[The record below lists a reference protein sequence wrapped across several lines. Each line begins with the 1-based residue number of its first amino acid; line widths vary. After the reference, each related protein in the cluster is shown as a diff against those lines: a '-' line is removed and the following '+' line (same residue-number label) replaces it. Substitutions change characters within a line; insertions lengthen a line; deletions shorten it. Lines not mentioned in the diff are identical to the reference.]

1 MSDDLVPRDSQFDR
15 AALERIIHR
24 AAELQAGERD
34 IGEVLTEAEVM
45 QLGNDV
51 GISQTHLRQ
60 AMLEERTRAL
70 VPKEAGPVTRLV
82 GPRRITAERVVT
94 GGSAELEAKLN
105 DWMSEGELLQVKRRY
120 PDSTSWERKEGAW
133 ASLRRS
139 LGVGGRKY
147 LLARAREVVSRVT
160 SIERGRS
167 LVQLMADL
175 SNTRNEYL
183 LGSGLTLGSA
193 LATSGVALVIGVMA
207 PVAAI
212 PAVLGAPIA
221 YSIARDRRRQVD
233 KFQVAL
239 EQILDKLEHGD
250 LDTRPNTP
258 PPPFQVMER
267 IAGEVRRNLGLSDGG
282 R

>member
-1 MSDDLVPRDSQFDR
+1 MSDDLVPRGSQFDR

-24 AAELQAGERD
+24 AAELQASERD
-34 IGEVLTEAEVM
+34 IGEVLTEAELL

-51 GISQTHLRQ
+51 GISAAHLRQ
-60 AMLEERTRAL
+60 AMLEESTRAL
-70 VPKEAGPVTRLV
+70 VPAEAGALTRLV
-82 GPRRITAERVVT
+82 GPRRITAERLIA
-94 GGSAELEAKLN
+94 GESAALEVKLN

-120 PDSTSWERKEGAW
+120 PDSISWERKEGAW

-147 LLARAREVVSRVT
+147 LLARAREVVTRIT
-160 SIERGRS
+160 PIDGQRG

-183 LGSGLTLGSA
+183 LGSGLTLASA
-193 LATSGVALVIGVMA
+193 VATSGIALVIGVMA
-207 PVAAI
+207 PVAVI
-212 PAVLGAPIA
+212 PAVIAVPIT
-221 YSIARDRRRQVD
+221 YSIARDRRRQMD

-250 LDTRPNTP
+250 LDQRSKTGTP
-258 PPPFQVMER
+258 PFKVVER
-267 IAGEVRRNLGLSDGG
+267 IAGEVRKNLGLSDGD

>member
-1 MSDDLVPRDSQFDR
+1 MSDDLVPRDAQFDR
-15 AALERIIHR
+15 AALDRIIHR
-24 AAELQAGERD
+24 AADLQAGERD
-34 IGEVLTEAEVM
+34 IGEVLTEAQLM
-45 QLGNDV
+45 QLGDDV
-51 GISQTHLRQ
+51 GISAAHLRQ

-70 VPKEAGPVTRLV
+70 IPRETGAVTRLV
-82 GPRRITAERVVT
+82 GPRRITAERVIT
-94 GGSAELEAKLN
+94 GEPTVLEAKLN

-147 LLARAREVVSRVT
+147 LLARAREVVTRVT
-160 SIERGRS
+160 VIDSQRG

-193 LATSGVALVIGVMA
+193 IATSGIAIVIGVMA
-207 PVAAI
+207 PVAVI
-212 PAVLGAPIA
+212 PAVVGIPIA
-221 YSIARDRRRQVD
+221 YSIARDRRRQME

-250 LDTRPNTP
+250 LDQRSRIGTP
-258 PPPFQVMER
+258 PFNVVER
-267 IAGEVRRNLGLSDGG
+267 LAGEVRKNLGLSSGD

>member
-1 MSDDLVPRDSQFDR
+1 M
-15 AALERIIHR
+15 
-24 AAELQAGERD
+24 
-34 IGEVLTEAEVM
+34 
-45 QLGNDV
+45 
-51 GISQTHLRQ
+51 
-60 AMLEERTRAL
+60 
-70 VPKEAGPVTRLV
+70 
-82 GPRRITAERVVT
+82 
-94 GGSAELEAKLN
+94 
-105 DWMSEGELLQVKRRY
+105 
-120 PDSTSWERKEGAW
+120 SWERKEGAW

-160 SIERGRS
+160 AIEKERS

-175 SNTRNEYL
+175 TNTRNEYL

-193 LATSGVALVIGVMA
+193 AATSGIAFVIGVMA
-207 PVAAI
+207 PVAVI
-212 PAVLGAPIA
+212 PAVIGVPLA
-221 YSIARDRRRQVD
+221 YSIARDRRRQVE

-250 LDTRPNTP
+250 LDRPQTTT

-267 IAGEVRRNLGLSDGG
+267 IAGEVRKNLGLSDGD

>member
-15 AALERIIHR
+15 AALDRIIHR
-24 AAELQAGERD
+24 AADLQAGERD
-34 IGEVLTEAEVM
+34 IGQVLTEAQLM
-45 QLGNDV
+45 QLGDDV
-51 GISQTHLRQ
+51 GISAAHLRQ

-70 VPKEAGPVTRLV
+70 IPPEAGAVTRLV
-82 GPRRITAERVVT
+82 GPRRITAERVIKGESTV
-94 GGSAELEAKLN
+94 LEVKLN

-139 LGVGGRKY
+139 LGVGGHRY
-147 LLARAREVVSRVT
+147 LLARAREVVTRVT
-160 SIERGRS
+160 VIESQRG

-193 LATSGVALVIGVMA
+193 IATSGIAIVIGVMA
-207 PVAAI
+207 PVAVI
-212 PAVLGAPIA
+212 PAVVGIPIS
-221 YSIARDRRRQVD
+221 YSIARDRRRQME

-250 LDTRPNTP
+250 LDQRSKIGTP
-258 PPPFQVMER
+258 PFNVVER
-267 IAGEVRRNLGLSDGG
+267 IAGEVRKNLGLSSGD

>member
-1 MSDDLVPRDSQFDR
+1 MSDDLVPRGSQFDR

-24 AAELQAGERD
+24 AAELQARAHD
-34 IGEVLTEAEVM
+34 IGEVLTEAELM
-45 QLGNDV
+45 QLGDDV
-51 GISQTHLRQ
+51 GISAAHLRQ

-70 VPKEAGPVTRLV
+70 VPVEAGPLTRLV
-82 GPRRITAERVVT
+82 GPRRITAERVIAGESTV
-94 GGSAELEAKLN
+94 LESRLN
-105 DWMSEGELLQVKRRY
+105 DWMSEGELLQVKRRS
-120 PDSTSWERKEGAW
+120 PESISWERKEGAW

-147 LLARAREVVSRVT
+147 LLARAREVVTRVT
-160 SIERGRS
+160 VIDDQRG

-183 LGSGLTLGSA
+183 LGSGITLGSA
-193 LATSGVALVIGVMA
+193 VATSGIALVIGVMA
-207 PVAAI
+207 PVAVI
-212 PAVLGAPIA
+212 PAVLGVPIS
-221 YSIARDRRRQVD
+221 YSIARDRRRQME

-250 LDTRPNTP
+250 LHQRSKIGTP
-258 PPPFQVMER
+258 PFNVVER
-267 IAGEVRRNLGLSDGG
+267 IAGEVRKNFGLRNGD

>member
-15 AALERIIHR
+15 AALDRIIHR
-24 AAELQAGERD
+24 AADLQAGERD
-34 IGEVLTEAEVM
+34 IGQVLTEAQLM
-45 QLGNDV
+45 QLGDDV
-51 GISQTHLRQ
+51 GISAAHLRQ

-70 VPKEAGPVTRLV
+70 IPPEAGAVTRLV
-82 GPRRITAERVVT
+82 GPRRITAERVIT
-94 GGSAELEAKLN
+94 GESTVLEVKLN

-139 LGVGGRKY
+139 LGVGGHRY
-147 LLARAREVVSRVT
+147 LLARAREVVTRVT
-160 SIERGRS
+160 VIESQRG

-193 LATSGVALVIGVMA
+193 IATSGIAIVIGVMA
-207 PVAAI
+207 PVAVI
-212 PAVLGAPIA
+212 PAVVGIPIS
-221 YSIARDRRRQVD
+221 YSIARDRRRQME

-250 LDTRPNTP
+250 LDQRSKIGTP
-258 PPPFQVMER
+258 PFNVVER
-267 IAGEVRRNLGLSDGG
+267 IAGEVRKNLGLSSGD